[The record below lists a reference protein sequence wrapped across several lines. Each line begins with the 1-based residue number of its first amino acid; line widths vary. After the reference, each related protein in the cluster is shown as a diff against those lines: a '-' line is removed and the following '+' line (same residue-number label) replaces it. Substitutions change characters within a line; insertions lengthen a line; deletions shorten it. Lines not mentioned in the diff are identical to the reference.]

1 MKKIFLMA
9 LSLGY
14 LNADVQLDKQIAG
27 ITMLGFYGTDISQ
40 NTQLQNELK
49 FGLGGVILFDR
60 NPLDKNKPKN
70 IVDKEQ
76 LKTLNAQ
83 LQSYSNNSLLIGIDQ
98 EGGKIER
105 LKSKMGFIHTPS
117 AKELGDKDDINATK
131 QAYDAMAKELH
142 ETGFTLDFAPV
153 VDLNANPNN
162 TVIVG
167 NERAYGT
174 TPQKVT
180 KHAQIFVNSLKEQG
194 IVSVLKHFPGHGS
207 SLGDSHK
214 GFVNSSTTW
223 HENELEPFVKIDT
236 PMIMSAHIYLE
247 QLDDKYPATLSKK
260 ILTDKLRGEMGYK
273 GAVISDDMQMGAI
286 DDNFSREKSIEL
298 ALNAGIDML
307 LYANQNGEQVSLK
320 DIIGIV
326 NKLITEGKVKKER
339 IEVAYERI
347 EALKKEHHL
356 NTIMDNNLTTATL
369 IDNEGGAKKKSKSKC
384 KTKMRKVKVR
394 VD

>member
-1 MKKIFLMA
+1 MKKLFMIA

-14 LNADVQLDKQIAG
+14 LHADLQLDKQIAG
-27 ITMLGFYGTDISQ
+27 ITMLGFYGTDIEQ
-40 NTQLQNELK
+40 NKQIQQELK
-49 FGLGGVILFDR
+49 YGLGGVILFDR
-60 NPLDKNKPKN
+60 NPQDKTKPKN

-76 LKTLNAQ
+76 LKKLNAQ
-83 LQSYSNNSLLIGIDQ
+83 LQQYSNNSLLIGIDQ

-117 AKELGDKDDINATK
+117 AKELGAKDDINATK
-131 QAYDAMAKELH
+131 QAYDALASELH

-153 VDLNANPNN
+153 VDLDANPNN

-167 NERAYGT
+167 NERAYGKS
-174 TPQKVT
+174 PQIVT
-180 KHAQIFVNSLKEQG
+180 KHAQIFVDSLKSHG

-214 GFVNSSTTW
+214 GFVDSSTTW
-223 HENELEPFVKIDT
+223 KPDELKPFVDINT
-236 PMIMSAHIYLE
+236 PMIMSAHIFLE

-273 GAVISDDMQMGAI
+273 GAIISDDMQMGAI
-286 DDNFSREKSIEL
+286 DDNFNRKKSIEL

-307 LYANQNGEQVSLK
+307 LYANQNGEEVSLK
-320 DIIGIV
+320 DIIKIV
-326 NKLITEGKVKKER
+326 NELVAEGAVKKER

-347 EALKKEHHL
+347 AHLKNEHKL
-356 NTIMDNNLTTATL
+356 NTSADVNMTTAMLMDT
-369 IDNEGGAKKKSKSKC
+369 NNSSKKKSHSKSLK
-384 KTKMRKVKVR
+384 KKKKVQVR
-394 VD
+394 VE